1 MAEGAFRIM
10 ARFGTFAATVGILLS
25 TIQLAGAG
33 EVHIISRDRSGAFVS
48 SHQIFSHKPPAQRV
62 VPVDYCGRT
71 YYVYRS
77 TLNWLESQAYEG
89 RLIGVEY
96 SNGKNWRLICRKPE
110 EQTANV
116 PPETGNK
123 KQTGAQ
129 IPKSKKYGWINML
142 NKRAAN

>member
-1 MAEGAFRIM
+1 MT
-10 ARFGTFAATVGILLS
+10 ARLGTFAAAVATLIA
-25 TIQLAGAG
+25 TIQLAAAG

-48 SHQIFSHKPPAQRV
+48 SHQIFAQKPPAQRV
-62 VPVDYCGRT
+62 VSVEYCGRT

-77 TLNWLESQAYEG
+77 TLYWLESQAYEG